1 MTIDLTDFDPRG
13 MKCVKSSIEVVPNYC
28 SVNQTLPESF
38 PPKKLLT
45 ILSFD
50 MHLTLK
56 FV

>member
-13 MKCVKSSIEVVPNYC
+13 MKCVKSSIKVVPNHC
-28 SVNQTLPESF
+28 SGNQTLPESF
-38 PPKKLLT
+38 PKKLLT